1 MTLKEV
7 FDELNFDYD
16 SLYHR
21 FSNNEA
27 LAVRFTKKFLDSP
40 VYAELCNA
48 VETNDYEN
56 IETKAHTL
64 KGIAGNLNFSTLFM
78 SSDALV
84 KVVRAKEYQRI
95 PNIFQQL
102 KADYEQVITGIRKLD

>member
-16 SLYHR
+16 SLYHH
-21 FSNNEA
+21 FSYNRA

-48 VETNDYEN
+48 IETNDDEN

-64 KGIAGNLNFSTLFM
+64 KGIAGNLNFSTIFM
-78 SSDALV
+78 GSDALV
-84 KVVRAKEYQRI
+84 KAVRAKEYQRL
-95 PNIFQQL
+95 PDVFQQL
-102 KADYEQVITGIRKLD
+102 KADYEQVVMVS